1 MPQPSMKSVN
11 ADAQTGTPREA
22 AALATLLAD
31 HRQLHVP
38 RLRRLWDYYRNPAR
52 PHPSAGPGAAGP
64 RATDLAQAAGLPQRL
79 HPSADRQREV
89 VIENDIAWRV
99 DTLVDYMFGRPP
111 AVRSLAPGR
120 GQDRA
125 AEITRFLRAVFDAS
139 GGGALLQDAALL
151 GTVYGHVDLLLN
163 LQPIPAGNLADPAD
177 AAPAFRIEAVDAQ
190 RGVPAV
196 AGDDYRK
203 LTGYLVLHGDASSK
217 PRPGLLARVRGVVAG
232 GAGSGERGETVTYW
246 SARFAEVFRVGGP
259 RGKWRSVLREQNRLG
274 RVPVVH
280 IQNLPQPLVYGGL
293 SEVEPLI
300 PLQDELNTRLSDRAN
315 RVTFQAFKMYLGRGI
330 EQFTERPIAPGQMWH
345 TDNPDASIQEF
356 GGDAASPS
364 EESHINEVRDALD
377 KTSGVSPVAAG
388 VLRGKVGN
396 LTSQNAVRLVLMG
409 LLARVERKRLTY
421 GRGIEQLCELVL
433 HAADVTGVLPN
444 TPDERRVR
452 IDWPDP
458 VPENKAEQLD
468 MAERK
473 LALGVP
479 RETVLSELGYADCGA
494 A

>member
-1 MPQPSMKSVN
+1 MPTSSTQAESEPRDNS
-11 ADAQTGTPREA
+11 AQPREA
-22 AALATLLAD
+22 ELAGLVAD
-31 HRQLHVP
+31 HRLLHAP
-38 RLRRLWDYYRNPAR
+38 RLRRLWDYYRNPAK
-52 PHPSAGPGAAGP
+52 PGAAPAATP
-64 RATDLAQAAGLPQRL
+64 RSADLAQAVGLPDRL
-79 HPSADRQREV
+79 RSTPGKQREI
-89 VIENDIAWRV
+89 VIENDIAWRI
-99 DTLVDYMFGRPP
+99 DTLVDYMFGQAP
-111 AVRSLAPGR
+111 AIRSLAPDP
-120 GQDRA
+120 DRA
-125 AEITRFLRAVFDAS
+125 AEITRFLRAVLDAS
-139 GGGALLQDAALL
+139 GGPMLFQNAALL

-163 LQPIPAGNLADPAD
+163 LKPISSGNRADPAD
-177 AAPAFRIEAVDAQ
+177 AAHAFRIEPIDAQ
-190 RGVPAV
+190 RGIPAV
-196 AGDDYRK
+196 SDDDYRA
-203 LTGYLVLHGDASSK
+203 LTGYLVLHRDASAK
-217 PRPGLLARVRGVVAG
+217 ARPGLLSRVRAAVS
-232 GAGSGERGETVTYW
+232 GAPGRDETITHW
-246 SARFAEVFRVGGP
+246 SARSAAVYRVGGTTG
-259 RGKWRSVLREQNRLG
+259 RWRSVRQERNRLG
-274 RVPVVH
+274 RIPVVH
-280 IQNLPQPLVYGGL
+280 IQNLPQPLVYRGL

-315 RVTFQAFKMYLGRGI
+315 RVTLQAFKMYLGRGI

-364 EESHINEVRDALD
+364 EELHINEVRDALD

-409 LLARVERKRLTY
+409 LIARVERKRLTY
-421 GRGIEQLCELVL
+421 GLGIEQLCELVL
-433 HAADVTGVLPN
+433 HAADVLGVLPN

-458 VPENKAEQLD
+458 VPENQQEQLA

-479 RETVLSELGYADCGA
+479 RETVLGELGYADCGA